1 MMNIGTKIKE
11 LRVRQRVTLGDLAK
25 KDRAYYK
32 FPFSIRKRS
41 YFSFD

>member
-25 KDRAYYK
+25 KTGLTTSFLSQLERDL
-32 FPFSIRKRS
+32 